1 MSDFRDDP
9 SILEVFWQE
18 ADEQL
23 MWLEQGL
30 MRIERDGQSSEVL
43 NDVFRAAHTLKGSSG
58 MMGFSTV
65 AELTHAMEELLDL
78 LRQGKRSVDS
88 NVVNALLSSNDC
100 LRAMLEALKSGAA
113 NQPDA
118 TPAIVALK
126 QVSTSDGSAVTSGG
140 GASGIG
146 ALPPLM
152 DGAVRLHV
160 TIAEDCLTPTIRAF
174 MVFNALKD
182 KSVIIASMP
191 DESATESAY
200 AGQTITVDCMPQ
212 TSIDELL
219 RSLNFSEVKAMMVE
233 DRREVEKTVIT
244 SPDMT
249 PIDVTGETDH
259 LSGDTAT
266 VREVSLFESTHFRG
280 LQTVRVA
287 VERLDTLM
295 NLVGELVV
303 GRSRIEQ
310 LVNELKQSVG
320 ESSVINEIRDTS
332 ISLGQFTADLQ
343 EQIMRIRMLP
353 VEQVFSRF
361 PRMVRDLS
369 VHAGKRVN
377 FVISGQDTE
386 LDRSLMEDIVDP
398 ITHLLRNAIDHGV
411 EMPNQ
416 RVARGKNP
424 EATVT
429 LSAKHEE
436 NHILISVSD
445 DGNGISVDHVR
456 QAAVSRGIIT
466 PDAADRLTESE
477 AMSLIFLPSV
487 TTAEEV
493 TDISGRGVGMD
504 VVKSNIER
512 LGGSVDVQ
520 SQLGNGS
527 TIIIRLPLTLA
538 IVQALLV
545 RAGDTIFAIP
555 LSAIVETSRCD
566 TGLLTTIEG
575 RSVIPF
581 RGNVLPVARLGDL
594 LHIAAAPSTRQ
605 HSLLVIVKSAGQQL
619 GLIVDGLLGSHE
631 IVIKPLGGFF
641 QRLNSISGATLLGDG
656 RIALI
661 LDIGSLHQLVESSF
675 QDQSAE
681 LRRR

>member
-9 SILEVFWQE
+9 ALREVFWQE
-18 ADEQL
+18 AEEQL

-30 MRIERDGQSSEVL
+30 MKIERDGQSSEVL

-58 MMGFSTV
+58 MMGFTAL

-78 LRQGKRSVDS
+78 LRQGRRSVDTD
-88 NVVNALLSSNDC
+88 VANALLSSNDC
-100 LRAMLEALKSGAA
+100 LRAMLEALKTGSEH
-113 NQPDA
+113 QPDA
-118 TPAIVALK
+118 APAILALK
-126 QVSTSDGSAVTSGG
+126 QVSISDSTGIQPGSAPSAT
-140 GASGIG
+140 AS
-146 ALPPLM
+146 LPPLM
-152 DGAVRLHV
+152 DGAVRICA

-182 KSVIIASMP
+182 KSVIIASLP
-191 DESATESAY
+191 DESATESVY
-200 AGQTITVDCMPQ
+200 AGQTITVDILPQ

-219 RSLNFSEVKAMMVE
+219 HSLNFSEVKVTLVE
-233 DRREVEKTVIT
+233 DRLQVEETSITTPEVAHHDEAGDTDHTPVEIATGREVGQT
-244 SPDMT
+244 
-249 PIDVTGETDH
+249 
-259 LSGDTAT
+259 
-266 VREVSLFESTHFRG
+266 ESTHFRG

-332 ISLGQFTADLQ
+332 VSLGQFTADLQ

-353 VEQVFSRF
+353 VEQVFNRF

-369 VHAGKRVN
+369 HHAGKRVN
-377 FVISGQDTE
+377 FVITGQDTE

-416 RVARGKNP
+416 RVAKGKNP

-445 DGNGISVDHVR
+445 DGNGISVEHVR

-466 PDAADRLTESE
+466 PEAADRLTESE

-487 TTAEEV
+487 TTATEV

-520 SQLGNGS
+520 SQPGNGS

-566 TGLLTTIEG
+566 TSMLTTIEG
-575 RSVIPF
+575 RSVLPF

-594 LHIAAAPSTRQ
+594 LHIPAAANTRN
-605 HSLLVIVKSAGQQL
+605 HSLLVIVKTSGQQL

-631 IVIKPLGGFF
+631 IVIKPLGSFF
-641 QRLNSISGATLLGDG
+641 HSLTSISGATLLGDG
-656 RIALI
+656 RIALV
-661 LDIGSLHQLVESSF
+661 LDMGTLHQLVESSF
-675 QDQSAE
+675 EGQSINT
-681 LRRR
+681 RQG